1 MCGLVNAYFY
11 NFVILSALEMKIN
24 LRRNQSIYIKNLI
37 LIKSKKTNKF
47 EDKPALYNNLKQELK
62 KDKGWYGV

>member
-1 MCGLVNAYFY
+1 MD
-11 NFVILSALEMKIN
+11 IH
-24 LRRNQSIYIKNLI
+24 KNLI

-47 EDKPALYNNLKQELK
+47 EDKTAFYNNLKQELK